1 MLFVIVAHKRKACY
15 WKLYLVNPHFY
26 EIFKILLSPLV
37 LVNMLNHRFI
47 NVIHR
52 CIHKVSLIEFRLI
65 QCFNNKIFLINPL
78 CIINKTVIEIP
89 FSAKIPYEHYNKKYG
104 CKYSHKCR
112 HLYSEVK
119 CTQKPTYKYYIYN
132 NKYNFKQLIFYI
144 FF

>member
-1 MLFVIVAHKRKACY
+1 MTKRILSVLLAFVLLFG
-15 WKLYLVNPHFY
+15 
-26 EIFKILLSPLV
+26 LLPVQS
-37 LVNMLNHRFI
+37 
-47 NVIHR
+47 
-52 CIHKVSLIEFRLI
+52 VSAAD
-65 QCFNNKIFLINPL
+65 NT
-78 CIINKTVIEIP
+78 KTVIEIP